1 MRKLLLNNWQLKLLS
16 LVLAFLFS
24 SYIYRFG
31 EYQVT
36 ASLVMPVEVR
46 NLSSELAFLD
56 EPKDAVG
63 LSIAGNLQQINSLK
77 KMDLRAVLDLKGIN
91 SPGVYTIQLELPDLP
106 ELRVAGA
113 FPSLQVRLTKK
124 ASITLPIE
132 VTHRGELPEGYV
144 LSGEGLS
151 PTKAEVV
158 GPEELVKKAKYIV
171 ATINLSGHYTRI
183 SQSVELAAYAEDYE
197 PMSRSI
203 ISVSPPMA
211 RYTADVSAVA
221 NVRVVSVRPDLT
233 GGDPKPGYYVKEVT
247 ITPAQVLFP
256 TEVYRAHP
264 LKYVTTGPVGLA
276 GRDKSFAVDV
286 PIEYGFKT
294 PEGLP
299 DKVQVRVVL
308 AKLEAQ
314 EDEVINAAVVLSNTN
329 EAYQYVAQP
338 PTVVVQSPELPGLSV
353 VERAQID
360 VRVDVAGLKP
370 GVYRLV
376 PLVLLPAGIHEF
388 LVIPEVIEVSVQ
400 EKG

>member
-46 NLSSELAFLD
+46 NLSGELAFLE

-91 SPGVYTIQLELPDLP
+91 SPGVYTIQLELPDVP

-113 FPSLQVRLTKK
+113 FPSVQVRLTKK
-124 ASITLPIE
+124 ASVTLPVEI
-132 VTHRGELPEGYV
+132 THRGELPEGYV
-144 LSGEGLS
+144 LSGESLS
-151 PTKAEVV
+151 PTRAEVV
-158 GPEELVKKAKYIV
+158 GPEDLVQKAKHIV
-171 ATINLSGHYTRI
+171 ATVNLSGHYTRI
-183 SQSVELAAYAEDYE
+183 SQSVELAAYTENYE
-197 PMSRSI
+197 PMSKNI
-203 ISVSPPMA
+203 TAVAPEMA

-221 NVRVVSVRPDLT
+221 NVRVVRVRPDLT

-256 TEVYRAHP
+256 TELYRAHP
-264 LKYVTTGPVGLA
+264 LKYVTTGPVALT
-276 GRDKSFAVDV
+276 GRDKSFTADV
-286 PIEYGFKT
+286 PIKYGFQP

-299 DKVQVRVVL
+299 DQVQVRVVL
-308 AKLEAQ
+308 AKLEA
-314 EDEVINAAVVLSNTN
+314 EENEVINAAVLLSNTN
-329 EAYQYVAQP
+329 EAYQYVVQP
-338 PTVVVQSPELPGLSV
+338 PAVVVQSPELPELSAE
-353 VERAQID
+353 ERAQID
-360 VRVDVAGLKP
+360 VRVDVSRFTP

-376 PLVLLPAGIHEF
+376 PLILLPAGIHEF
-388 LVIPEVIEVSVQ
+388 IVTPEVIEISVQ